1 MTTSILITI
10 LALACL
16 GGLAFFFKSG
26 PSGHLASVRNWLS
39 SQGEGVD
46 RLFSLA
52 HSRFFFVP
60 VRLCLTEDEFQKK
73 VLDSVEGTKKD
84 VGEQGEKLS
93 AIEKQN
99 AELTGNFENLQKE
112 TKQAFEDLT
121 KAKNELNSLSDIT
134 KSLRRVQAQM
144 GNERRMAFGDPIRR
158 ILASEEN
165 KARLNCAF
173 RAAVNTDGKFR
184 GQIEAIGKALGED
197 SSPGSTMI
205 DDALASEIYDA
216 LAMYGSWNTLAV
228 RNLGTK
234 TTKFPVKTAR
244 PIANFVLT
252 EGGTI
257 ADDTNKAGT
266 SVSLEVELIAVLLN
280 VSMQLLED
288 SEFDVASDVLRD
300 FVEAYAYRLDY
311 AAFVADGTSTGTA
324 AKLHGG
330 QTGLFEF
337 GTAVTADTG
346 DTTIEGLEFEDVTKC
361 LYSNDLAGIMA
372 RRLQWWMSPT
382 NLVRMMSI
390 KDDNGRPIFL
400 TATEAPAPGALG
412 SILGYPVNL
421 VNVAPTA
428 NTAGSKVAA
437 FGDPEA
443 FVVGIRRDFN
453 FAASD
458 HHRWD
463 EFQRSFRGV
472 GRAGVKGRDAGA
484 INILTLGAAST

>member
-1 MTTSILITI
+1 MNELFIIIAASLV
-10 LALACL
+10 AL
-16 GGLAFFFKSG
+16 GGWFAFSKPAG
-26 PSGHLASVRNWLS
+26 GHLASVRDALRS
-39 SQGEGVD
+39 HADGVD
-46 RLFSLA
+46 RFFSLL
-52 HSRFFFVP
+52 SNRFFFVP
-60 VRLCLTEDEFQKK
+60 VRLGITPDEDFQKK
-73 VLDSVEGTKKD
+73 VLDGVGSVKASVE
-84 VGEQGEKLS
+84 EQATRLS
-93 AIEKQN
+93 SIEEQN
-99 AELTGNFENLQKE
+99 KSLTENYDNLQKE

-121 KAKNELNSLSDIT
+121 KAKNELNSLSDVT
-134 KSLRRVQAQM
+134 NKLRRVQAQLS
-144 GNERRMAFGDPIRR
+144 NERRMAFGDPIRR
-158 ILASEEN
+158 ILANEEFC
-165 KARLNCAF
+165 ARLNCAF
-173 RAAVNTDGKFR
+173 RAAVNTDGKFSK
-184 GQIEAIGKALGED
+184 QIESIGKALGED

-205 DDALASEIYDA
+205 DDALATEIYDA

-228 RNLGTK
+228 RQLGTK

-244 PIANFVLT
+244 PIANFILS
-252 EGGTI
+252 EGSTI
-257 ADDTNKAGT
+257 GDDANKAGT

-337 GTAVTADTG
+337 GTAVSADAG
-346 DTTIEGLEFEDVTKC
+346 DTTIEGLEFEDVSKVI
-361 LYSNDLAGIMA
+361 YSNDLAGIMG
-372 RRLQWWMSPT
+372 RRLAWWMSPT
-382 NLVRMMSI
+382 NLVRMLSI
-390 KDDNGRPIFL
+390 KDSNGRPIFL
-400 TATEAPAPGALG
+400 TATEAPTPGALG

-428 NTAGSKVAA
+428 NTAESAVAA

-484 INILTLGAAST
+484 INILTLGAAAT